1 MISFDSSKHD
11 ALTELYKAFRIG
23 LNIAKRKPEGEGT
36 STSNKTK
43 KVRRSGGGAKQL
55 FPKEC
60 TICKYSG
67 AIKIKY
73 KKQFPRLLTVQTSA
87 NVIVRFANIK
97 EHQYMLKIVCNGK
110 LLEREFMAHD
120 KCYKCLPTAETV
132 RCLKFHIKNTN
143 TKYCKLLIN
152 IGVI

>member
-11 ALTELYKAFRIG
+11 ALTEFYKAFRIG
-23 LNIAKRKPEGEGT
+23 LKIAKRKSEGEAT
-36 STSNKTK
+36 SPSNKTK

-55 FPKEC
+55 FPKQC
-60 TICKYSG
+60 IICKYSG

-97 EHQYMLKIVCNGK
+97 EHQYIFKIVCDGK

-120 KCYKCLPTAETV
+120 KCLPKAETV

-152 IGVI
+152 IGVM